1 MSSRIPKAPGAE
13 RNDRPRA
20 GRRGGRWRD
29 LAAVAIASIA
39 LLSTAGCGFRPMYG
53 QRSDATASA
62 AAASPI
68 AADLATVDVA
78 PIPDRS
84 GQLLRNK
91 LERLLDPAAS
101 ASVDHRYTLNV
112 QLKEKIDTYAVERS
126 GFASRATIETT
137 AKYALR
143 EDASGNQV
151 FSGTTRAVSGYNLL
165 DNDFSTVVGADDA
178 RNRAIDQ
185 VAYQIRNK
193 LAVHFTNPAIAAA
206 AAAAAAKEKEE
217 AGESPS
223 TTAPSGDAGPDIISQ
238 PETQGPVSPS
248 GQ

>member
-1 MSSRIPKAPGAE
+1 MSSGIPKAA
-13 RNDRPRA
+13 DA
-20 GRRGGRWRD
+20 GRYDSHRSGRRPLRWRG
-29 LAAVAIASIA
+29 LAAAIASVVV
-39 LLSTAGCGFRPMYG
+39 LSSAGCGFRPMYG
-53 QRSDATASA
+53 QHSDATASGA
-62 AAASPI
+62 SASPI

-101 ASVDHRYTLNV
+101 ASVDHRYTLDV

-193 LAVHFTNPAIAAA
+193 LAVYFTNPALAAA
-206 AAAAAAKEKEE
+206 AAASSAKEHP
-217 AGESPS
+217 GD
-223 TTAPSGDAGPDIISQ
+223 TTSAPPGDAGPDIISQ
-238 PETQGPVSPS
+238 PETGGPVSPS

>member
-1 MSSRIPKAPGAE
+1 MSARPKALAVGDHRSHGAS
-13 RNDRPRA
+13 RRA
-20 GRRGGRWRD
+20 LRWRHHVAVAV
-29 LAAVAIASIA
+29 AAVS
-39 LLSTAGCGFRPMYG
+39 LLAGAGCGFRPMYG
-53 QRSDATASA
+53 ERPDPAKPG
-62 AAASPI
+62 ASPI
-68 AADLATVDVA
+68 AADLATVSVA

-101 ASVDHRYTLNV
+101 ASVDQRYTLDV
-112 QLKEKIDTYAVERS
+112 KLKEKIDTYAVERS
-126 GFASRATIETT
+126 GFASRATIETKADFT
-137 AKYALR
+137 LR
-143 EDASGNQV
+143 EDTTGNRIL
-151 FSGTTRAVSGYNLL
+151 SGTTRAVSGYNLL

-193 LAVHFTNPAIAAA
+193 LAMHFTNPALAAA
-206 AAAAAAKEKEE
+206 AAASPAKGEPGDTPAA
-217 AGESPS
+217 P
-223 TTAPSGDAGPDIISQ
+223 PGDAGPDIISQ

>member
-1 MSSRIPKAPGAE
+1 MTSGPAKTPGTQ
-13 RNDRPRA
+13 R
-20 GRRGGRWRD
+20 GRRFLRRPVRWLR
-29 LAAVAIASIA
+29 LAAVAVASA
-39 LLSTAGCGFRPMYG
+39 GLLATAACGFRPMYG
-53 QRSDATASA
+53 ERPDPAAAGASA
-62 AAASPI
+62 SPV
-68 AADLATVDVA
+68 AADLATVAVA

-101 ASVDHRYTLNV
+101 GSVDQRYTLDV
-112 QLKEKIDTYAVERS
+112 KLKEKIDTYAVERS
-126 GFASRATIETT
+126 GFASRATLETIANYT
-137 AKYALR
+137 LR
-143 EDASGNQV
+143 EDASGNRIL
-151 FSGTTRAVSGYNLL
+151 SGMSRAVSGYNLL
-165 DNDFSTVVGADDA
+165 NNDFSTVVGADDA
-178 RNRAIDQ
+178 RNRAVDQ